1 MYKKNK
7 IVHYEIE
14 GNDFYMKNTLITLF
28 LIITTY
34 MFIGVSA
41 EELIEIPDDAIRI
54 RVIANSNSEYDQEKK
69 QQIREEVQLYM
80 QDLLKNAKTTEEA
93 REIIN
98 NNLNNLNKKLD
109 NYLTQINYDEN
120 YTINFGLNY
129 FPEKEYK
136 GITYKEGLYESL
148 LITLGEGKGKNW
160 WCVLFPPICLLEA
173 EENETDEIEYKSF
186 VKEIIDKYII
196 NQN

>member
-1 MYKKNK
+1 MRKA
-7 IVHYEIE
+7 
-14 GNDFYMKNTLITLF
+14 LITLG
-28 LIITTY
+28 IIFVTY
-34 MFIGVSA
+34 ILIGVKA
-41 EELIEIPDDAIRI
+41 QELIEIPDEAIRI

-80 QDLLKNAKTTEEA
+80 QNILKDAKTTEEA
-93 REIIN
+93 RTIIN
-98 NNLNNLNKKLD
+98 NNLNNIKSNLD
-109 NYLTQINYDEN
+109 NYLTKIDYNKD

-136 GITYKEGLYESL
+136 GIKYKEGLYESL

-173 EENETDEIEYKSF
+173 EEQETNEVEYKSF
-186 VKEIIDKYII
+186 VKEIIEKYF
-196 NQN
+196 